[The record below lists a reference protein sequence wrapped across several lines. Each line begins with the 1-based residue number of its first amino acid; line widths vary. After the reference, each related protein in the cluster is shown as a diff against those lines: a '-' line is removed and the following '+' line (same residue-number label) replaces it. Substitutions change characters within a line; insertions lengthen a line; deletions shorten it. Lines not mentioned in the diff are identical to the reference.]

1 MKVVLDTN
9 MLVLPFTDKIDV
21 FGDLDTL
28 QEEYGKLEPVVPQL
42 CLLELEKVRPD
53 LYRAVLKLLSK
64 HASIVFIRGDDTDS
78 AILDYCLKYDAALAT
93 LDKELLKR
101 AKHLGIKT
109 ITVKNFKLR

>member
-9 MLVLPFTDKIDV
+9 VLILPFTDKIDI
-21 FGDLDTL
+21 FSDLDTL
-28 QEEYGKLEPVVPQL
+28 QEEYGRLEPVVPQL

-53 LYRAVLKLLSK
+53 LYPAVLKLVSK
-64 HASIVFIRGDDTDS
+64 HTSVVFIQGDDTDS
-78 AILDYCLKYDAALAT
+78 AILDYCLKHSAALVT
-93 LDKELLKR
+93 LDKDLLKR